1 LALKVHFVQPNGRYV
16 AAVATAGISL
26 MEAAVSY
33 GVEGIDALC
42 GGACA
47 CATCH
52 VYVDPQWLPLVGA
65 PGNEEAGL
73 LEATDFRQSNS
84 RLACQIRLSDEF
96 DEMTVKVAPRLDQ

>member
-1 LALKVHFVQPNGRYV
+1 
-16 AAVATAGISL
+16 
-26 MEAAVSY
+26 MEAAVAY

-52 VYVDPQWLPLVGA
+52 VYVDPHWLPLVGA
-65 PGNEEAGL
+65 PGTGEADL
-73 LEATDFRQSNS
+73 LEATDFPQSNS

-96 DEMTVKVAPRLDQ
+96 DEMTVRVAPRLDQ

>member
-1 LALKVHFVQPNGRYV
+1 LKVHFVQPNGRYV
-16 AAVATAGISL
+16 AAAAAAGMTL

-52 VYVDPQWLPLVGA
+52 VYVDPQWLPLVGV
-65 PGNEEAGL
+65 PGIGEADL
-73 LEATDFRQSNS
+73 LEATDFPQSNS

-96 DEMTVKVAPRLDQ
+96 DEMTVRVAPRLDQ